1 MSREKL
7 GAAADSL
14 AATNNKIPSTFTDIG
29 YE

>member
-7 GAAADSL
+7 GAAADRL
-14 AATNNKIPSTFTDIG
+14 AAADNKIPSVFTDIS

>member
-7 GAAADSL
+7 GAAAGRL
-14 AATNNKIPSTFTDIG
+14 AATDNKIPSVFADIG

>member
-7 GAAADSL
+7 GAADRV
-14 AATNNKIPSTFTDIG
+14 AATDNKIPSVFTDIG